1 MRIPSRYILAATHVT
16 STVPPTSRA
25 SDGITSSAVRLPTAH
40 RTGIA
45 IGAVKGISDSATAY
59 VEPGLF
65 DNANTDRYAIMSRNI
80 TGCCACRASCSL
92 DEMAPTA
99 ANIADYRKKPPRK
112 HVRNTT
118 IVAAVMFGNWHAGC
132 WSVASGG
139 ARLPTRVPA
148 RERAPR

>member
-1 MRIPSRYILAATHVT
+1 MRIPTRYILAATHVT

-25 SDGITSSAVRLPTAH
+25 SDGIASSAVRLTTAH

-80 TGCCACRASCSL
+80 TGCCAWRASCSL
-92 DEMAPTA
+92 DEIAPTA
-99 ANIADYRKKPPRK
+99 ANIAEYRKNPLCKNGSNK
-112 HVRNTT
+112 TMLSG
-118 IVAAVMFGNWHAGC
+118 VMFGI
-132 WSVASGG
+132 
-139 ARLPTRVPA
+139 
-148 RERAPR
+148 